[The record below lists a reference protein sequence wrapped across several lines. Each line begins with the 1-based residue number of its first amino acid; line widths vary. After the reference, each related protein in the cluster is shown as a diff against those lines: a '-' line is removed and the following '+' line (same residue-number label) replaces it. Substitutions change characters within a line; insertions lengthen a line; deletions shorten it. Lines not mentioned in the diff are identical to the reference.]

1 MADRRHVMILHG
13 GGLRSL
19 VATALVLNQ
28 ADAAR
33 VTLLHIDDGRD
44 AAAQRAEYVR
54 RQADHYALRRLDELS
69 RPHLYGATTAQQPDG
84 LPRATLAEAQ
94 LMLTAMAHAIDAGA
108 DELLWPIAVDGD
120 TAATA
125 AAQER
130 QIVCTQLAEAEFMDD
145 PSKTLPEVTLPLLGY
160 RDAAV
165 VELGSGL
172 GVPWELAWSCAV
184 NGETQCGGCPACRRR
199 RAAFR
204 AAGVVDP
211 VFAPV
216 GVR

>member
-1 MADRRHVMILHG
+1 MILHG

-19 VATALVLNQ
+19 VATAHTLSR
-28 ADAAR
+28 AKPAR
-33 VTLLHIDDGRD
+33 VTLLHVADGRD
-44 AAAQRAEYVR
+44 AAEPRAEHVR
-54 RQADHYALRRLDELS
+54 RQADHYTLRRVDELDRS
-69 RPHLYGATTAQQPDG
+69 YLYDQPTDQQPDG
-84 LPRATLAEAQ
+84 LPRAALAGAQ
-94 LMLTAMAHAIDAGA
+94 FLLTAIAHAIDAGA
-108 DELLWPIAVDGD
+108 DELLWPIAVNSD

-130 QIVCTQLAEAEFMDD
+130 QIVCTQLAEADALGLAQRA
-145 PSKTLPEVTLPLLGY
+145 LPEVTMPLLGY

-172 GVPWELAWSCAV
+172 GVPWELAWCCVIKGA
-184 NGETQCGGCPACRRR
+184 TQCGSCPACRRR

-204 AAGVVDP
+204 EAGVVDP
-211 VFAPV
+211 VFAPA